1 MDMLFCSIL
10 IVAAGMR
17 NARSHMVHAKV
28 GFFFHTL
35 VLMTD
40 TDVTVTF
47 DSANRLRV
55 LAEDAYIHSAD
66 LRDTSIEF
74 SKSRNSSEMA
84 VSKLCRCRIFPVQ
97 RSHRSSSGRACRT
110 GRANRRSSVR
120 GSLALYLPVCATRM
134 RVIGARTMA
143 AMERDEGRERK

>member
-1 MDMLFCSIL
+1 
-10 IVAAGMR
+10 
-17 NARSHMVHAKV
+17 
-28 GFFFHTL
+28 
-35 VLMTD
+35 MTD

-74 SKSRNSSEMA
+74 SKKSSRFNEVIEA
-84 VSKLCRCRIFPVQ
+84 VVVELAAQAERIDEAQ
-97 RSHRSSSGRACRT
+97 
-110 GRANRRSSVR
+110 
-120 GSLALYLPVCATRM
+120 M

-143 AMERDEGRERK
+143 AMERDEGRERKVAYLQTVLAEKRRELSRVEELRRSMETLEMDRKAMLDRLMNNEC